1 MHPLLD
7 SMQTKAKTDKCCDSS
22 TLIEDK
28 ECYKVEAIVSVDER
42 GQMVLPKDIRE
53 RFGLKTGD
61 KLAVVIMEKGGKICC
76 LQLLKAQSFSEP
88 VKGMIGSAQANSR

>member
-1 MHPLLD
+1 MPA
-7 SMQTKAKTDKCCDSS
+7 KAKAEKCCDSS
-22 TLIEDK
+22 TIIEER
-28 ECYKVEAIVSVDER
+28 ECYKVEAIVSVDDR

-61 KLAVVIMEKGGKICC
+61 KLAVVIMEKDGKICC

-88 VKGMIGSAQANSR
+88 VKGMIGSAQVNSR